1 MSTQYKCNKCFI
13 IFNKKTNYTRHINRK
28 IPCIITDREY
38 ITEPVKDYAE
48 INEYERILPIVIKT
62 PDEEHKFLEQY
73 QIEEYIHQIK
83 YYKIINH
90 KLKMKLCNITNEKPL
105 YSIES
110 LNDYLQ
116 NKKPV
121 NFYNVNSI
129 RFLGYE
135 DISYITD
142 DYMKKIILNP
152 FQGIINL
159 IRYIHFNPI
168 YKMNQNLVITSIKF
182 KKVDVFME
190 CGWKLSPKKDVF
202 HNIIA
207 TKKEIIDIYLEKFIK
222 INELNVLQIF
232 EYKRFDKVINN
243 YIEKILYPT
252 ITRKITNEERK
263 IYGMLCDE
271 IQLLFINWYK
281 QTKIIKESFIPFNE
295 TRLEKKNVIFS

>member
-1 MSTQYKCNKCFI
+1 MPTQYKCNKCFI

-38 ITEPVKDYAE
+38 ITESVKDYSE
-48 INEYERILPIVIKT
+48 INEYERILPIIINT
-62 PDEEHKFLEQY
+62 PEEEHKFLEQY
-73 QIEEYIHQIK
+73 KIEEYIHQIK

-90 KLKMKLCNITNEKPL
+90 KLKMKLCNITNEKHL

-110 LNDYLQ
+110 LNDFLQ
-116 NKKPV
+116 NKKTV

-129 RFLGYE
+129 RFFGHE

-142 DYMKKIILNP
+142 DFMKKIILNP

-168 YKMNQNLVITSIKF
+168 YKMNHNLIITSIKF
-182 KKVDVFME
+182 KKVDVFIE
-190 CGWKLSPKKDVF
+190 CGWKLSLKKDVF

-207 TKKEIIDIYLEKFIK
+207 TKKDIIDSYYDKFIK
-222 INELNVLQIF
+222 INELNVFQIL
-232 EYKRFDKVINN
+232 EYKRFDKLINN
-243 YIEKILYPT
+243 YIEKIIYPT
-252 ITRKITNEERK
+252 ITHNITNEEKK
-263 IYGMLCDE
+263 IYKILCDE
-271 IQLLFINWYK
+271 ILILFINYYK
-281 QTKIIKESFIPFNE
+281 ESKNIKEQFIPFDE